1 MVNAMQSFV
10 ENVKKLG
17 IKREKRTF
25 ICNDLNDLIVLR

>member
-17 IKREKRTF
+17 IKREKRTYLF
-25 ICNDLNDLIVLR
+25 AMI